1 MRSHYLVYLRVIKEK
16 FLGRRWQV
24 VMNLEFEQQ
33 AFRQD
38 GHEKETPQQ
47 FLGRR
52 TRAVRMLAN
61 SDDGGPLEVFLV
73 MRRAPIIWSTILVL
87 ENIQSSE
94 DLYDKVNEHEAALV
108 EAVRRNSGETVTV
121 HNLASSLKKI
131 GVQLSSSSTSRR
143 ANFTSLENAPSKEDI
158 ESESPLE
165 ASGSDGMETIKQ
177 VYQTLKKRQRPPPK
191 GGYPFSKNDHVT
203 TKMGK
208 APPSPCK
215 VCGSANHWDRE
226 CPDWEVYLERQR
238 RGVLL
243 VELDPISNESELL
256 YHSAYMVLMDDR
268 MTESSF

>member
-33 AFRQD
+33 AFRQE
-38 GHEKETPQQ
+38 GHEKESPQQ

-73 MRRAPIIWSTILVL
+73 MRRAPLIWSTILVL

-94 DLYDKVNEHEAALV
+94 DLYNKVNEHEAALV
-108 EAVRRNSGETVTV
+108 EAVKRSSGEMITV
-121 HNLASSLKKI
+121 HNLASTLRRI
-131 GVQLSSSSTSRR
+131 GVNPTASSSSRR
-143 ANFTSLENAPSKEDI
+143 ANLTIAEDLPL
-158 ESESPLE
+158 ESEE
-165 ASGSDGMETIKQ
+165 NEEGRSGTHLSDGWETIKQ

-238 RGVLL
+238 RGVMR
-243 VELDPISNESELL
+243 VETDPVGEETDLI
-256 YHSAYMVLMDDR
+256 YHSVYMVLMDGR
-268 MTESSF
+268 MEEKSF